1 MSEMVIARATELGTS
16 GIVVVGIAHHSD
28 PVNEASSGTIVGDG
42 MPVLTGQND
51 SRMGRSLDQLTT
63 IWKCLE
69 YIYMSLYSIYTRI

>member
-28 PVNEASSGTIVGDG
+28 PVNEASGGTIVGDG
-42 MPVLTGQND
+42 VPVLTGQNN

-69 YIYMSLYSIYTRI
+69 YIYEFI